1 MLTFG
6 KTCSL
11 VVEKPKATAVVL
23 SPDSR
28 SWNFYKSIC
37 REASQSQDKNVLT
50 GLLLLWENSLV
61 LWGQNLSTQKIL
73 THVSRKVHILM
84 L

>member
-11 VVEKPKATAVVL
+11 VVEKPKATAVML
-23 SPDSR
+23 SPDPR
-28 SWNFYKSIC
+28 SLNFYKSIC

-50 GLLLLWENSLV
+50 GLLQLWENSLM
-61 LWGQNLSTQKIL
+61 LWGQNLCTQKIL